1 MDYVNLGNT
10 GLRVSRICLGM
21 MSYGKH
27 EGRPWALDEKEAEP
41 IVRRAVEGGVTF
53 FDTADAYNG
62 GQSEVVTGRLLKK
75 LFTTREEYV
84 VATKVNFQT
93 MPGEN
98 GRGLSRKH
106 ILASIDASLERLDLD
121 YIDLYQIHRWDPL
134 TPIEETMDA
143 LHDVVRSGKARYIGA
158 SSMYAWQFAKA
169 QSAAPTRFASMQN
182 HYNLV
187 YREEEREM
195 IPQCVD
201 QGVAVLPWSPLAR
214 GLLAG
219 TRTREGE
226 RLTTRA
232 RTDAFGDSLYVPE
245 LDFPVVDRA
254 ADVAAQRGVPSA
266 QVALAWLL
274 HKPGVTAPIVG
285 ATKAAHIDDAL
296 AAEHLSL
303 SDDELARLEEPYVPH
318 AVSGLEV

>member
-1 MDYVNLGNT
+1 MDYVNLGSS
-10 GLRVSRICLGM
+10 GLRVSRVCLGM

-27 EGRPWALDEKEAEP
+27 ESRKWALDEAEAEP
-41 IVRRAVEGGVTF
+41 IVRRAVEGGITF
-53 FDTADAYNG
+53 FDTADVYNG
-62 GQSEVVTGRLLKK
+62 GQSEVATGRLLKK
-75 LFTTREEYV
+75 LFGIREEYV
-84 VATKVNFQT
+84 VATKVYFET

-121 YIDLYQIHRWDPL
+121 YVDLYQIHRWDPL
-134 TPIEETMDA
+134 TPIDETMEA
-143 LHDVVRSGKARYIGA
+143 LHDVVKAGKARYIGA
-158 SSMYAWQFAKA
+158 SSMSAWQFAKA
-169 QSAAPTRFASMQN
+169 QHVAPTRFVSMQN

-195 IPQCVD
+195 IPQCID

-219 TRTREGE
+219 SRTREGE
-226 RLTTRA
+226 RLTTRS
-232 RTDAFGDSLYVPE
+232 RNDAFADSLYTPE
-245 LDFPVVDRA
+245 VDFAVVDRTREIA
-254 ADVAAQRGVPSA
+254 TVRGFSSA

-285 ATKAAHIDDAL
+285 ATKLEHLEDAL
-296 AAEHLSL
+296 GAEQLRL
-303 SDDELARLEEPYVPH
+303 SDDEMARLEEPYVPH
-318 AVSGLEV
+318 AVSP